1 MYPGLPSCSL
11 RAEPLNYSL
20 SRWRSGLLVQMQNT
34 SASETTFKW
43 VVWGMVSG
51 WRPKDGKTGFLFLN
65 FFFLKK
71 KKRWRDYKRF
81 YKLQSSEHDVIL
93 VKILKLTA
101 KRLI

>member
-1 MYPGLPSCSL
+1 M
-11 RAEPLNYSL
+11 
-20 SRWRSGLLVQMQNT
+20 QMQNT

-71 KKRWRDYKRF
+71 KKKDGETIKDSTNYKVV
-81 YKLQSSEHDVIL
+81 SMM
-93 VKILKLTA
+93 
-101 KRLI
+101 